1 MAELF
6 VYEDFL
12 SLTEHTENSEKER
25 NFGSAKGTNRGLL
38 KRSMGSL
45 WAQKQASLF
54 LPLKT
59 PLVPMSTL
67 GHLAARELLS
77 NPNVSSINSFCIFGA
92 L

>member
-12 SLTEHTENSEKER
+12 SLTERTENSEKER
-25 NFGSAKGTNRGLL
+25 NFRSAKGTNRGLL

-59 PLVPMSTL
+59 PIGPNEHI
-67 GHLAARELLS
+67 GAPRCARTFKQS
-77 NPNVSSINSFCIFGA
+77 
-92 L
+92 